1 MNLHFIY
8 VVKSDEWKDKL
19 KDEWLYVYNMGKFYQ
34 WWLRKNFG
42 LHYNVNTDVLVV
54 VKTALMGLRFGM
66 RDLMKHHKEK
76 GEENYHFYLS
86 YFRPRWS
93 DCSSGFFT
101 DNVGLIHWKNY
112 DGKGEKNRF
121 FALENCAQV
130 SHVLLHEVGRQK
142 KYGKKYRDTIHEQW
156 DKHIYNAEEY
166 EFYDKRFRKV
176 EKRDDFLFATMKI
189 PMTKTNE

>member
-1 MNLHFIY
+1 MKNRIIIAATVILVGIAGIATFAYLTSFHKVSVIFN
-8 VVKSDEWKDKL
+8 SDVSAAT
-19 KDEWLYVYNMGKFYQ
+19 VY
-34 WWLRKNFG
+34 
-42 LHYNVNTDVLVV
+42 
-54 VKTALMGLRFGM
+54 
-66 RDLMKHHKEK
+66 KEK
-76 GEENYHFYLS
+76 GEETYHFYLS

-101 DNVGLIHWKNY
+101 DNVGLVQWKNY
-112 DGKGEKNRF
+112 DGKAEKNRF

-156 DKHIYNAEEY
+156 DKHIYNVEEY
-166 EFYDKRFRKV
+166 EFYDKRVTKV

-189 PMTKTNE
+189 PTTSG